1 MDVIE
6 VITDPRKSTL
16 LDEFERLSVE
26 IQLNQAMLRRS
37 LSEPGTSIFYQ
48 GRLGVIVPPPPLVRR
63 PVEQGKRG
71 SSWSLHRMLRKLI
84 RPIFIRKKSTRNED
98 NNNNNGC
105 HLPKER
111 FEGFD
116 KGRAQLKR
124 FSKSTRFS

>member
-48 GRLGVIVPPPPLVRR
+48 GRLGVIAPPPPLVRR

-71 SSWSLHRMLRKLI
+71 STWSLHRMLRKLI
-84 RPIFIRKKSTRNED
+84 RPIFRRKKSTRNED
-98 NNNNNGC
+98 NNGC
-105 HLPKER
+105 YLPKER

-116 KGRAQLKR
+116 KGRAHLKR
-124 FSKSTRFS
+124 FSKSTRFN